1 MRPGRRPLL
10 PRGRSRE
17 GGVAG
22 VIRAPIH
29 SYGCPLNAL
38 TVGALPVAEPE
49 RYAAVMR
56 IANPMYDDAFKYLMD
71 DDASARLLVGAVLGE
86 EVESLQ
92 PLPQE
97 RAVRTEPATAPG
109 EPPSGEL
116 LTVRR
121 VDFAATVRTASG
133 DRLRVLVE
141 VQKARFTDE
150 VMRFREYLGRHYADR
165 ENYDE
170 GPDGRRRHRPLR
182 AIYILGECLP
192 RTEATVLKVSREYL
206 DAVTGQR
213 LADREEFVE
222 ALSHDCWVVQVPLLA
237 TRRRTDLERLLSVF
251 DEELQVPGNRSVL
264 EVDERQLP
272 ERYVAVL
279 RRLAGAAASV
289 EVADS
294 MALED
299 EVSETWGRMKRESA
313 AKDAAL
319 AEKDAALAA
328 KDAALVEKDAALA
341 RERAGREAAQERAAE
356 MAWRLAELGRE
367 SGSR

>member
-1 MRPGRRPLL
+1 MRLRMTMARTILRRSAAPL
-10 PRGRSRE
+10 PS
-17 GGVAG
+17 A
-22 VIRAPIH
+22 
-29 SYGCPLNAL
+29 LNAL
-38 TVGALPVAEPE
+38 NVGALPVAEAE
-49 RYAAVMR
+49 RYAAARR
-56 IANPMYDDAFKYLMD
+56 IASPLYNAAFKYLVD

-97 RAVRTEPATAPG
+97 RAVRAEPAPG

-165 ENYDE
+165 ENCDE
-170 GPDGRRRHRPLR
+170 GADGRRHHRPLR

-192 RTEATVLKVSREYL
+192 RTKATVLKVSREYL

-213 LADREEFVE
+213 LGEREEFVE

-237 TRRRTDLERLLSVF
+237 ARRRSDLERPLSVF
-251 DEELQVPGNRSVL
+251 DQELQVPGNRSVL
-264 EVDERQLP
+264 EVDECCIP
-272 ERYVAVL
+272 CNFVA
-279 RRLAGAAASV
+279 GF
-289 EVADS
+289 
-294 MALED
+294 
-299 EVSETWGRMKRESA
+299 SE
-313 AKDAAL
+313 
-319 AEKDAALAA
+319 
-328 KDAALVEKDAALA
+328 
-341 RERAGREAAQERAAE
+341 
-356 MAWRLAELGRE
+356 
-367 SGSR
+367 

>member
-1 MRPGRRPLL
+1 
-10 PRGRSRE
+10 
-17 GGVAG
+17 
-22 VIRAPIH
+22 
-29 SYGCPLNAL
+29 
-38 TVGALPVAEPE
+38 
-49 RYAAVMR
+49 MR
-56 IANPMYDDAFKYLMD
+56 IANPMYDAAFKYLMD

-97 RAVRTEPATAPG
+97 RAVRTEAATAPG
-109 EPPSGEL
+109 EPASGEL

-121 VDFAATVRTASG
+121 VVDFAATVRTASG

-213 LADREEFVE
+213 LAERAEFVE

-237 TRRRTDLERLLSVF
+237 ARRRTDLERLLSVF
-251 DEELQVPGNRSVL
+251 DQELQVPGNRSVL

-328 KDAALVEKDAALA
+328 KDAALVEKDAALVEKDAALVEKDAALAEKDVALA
-341 RERAGREAAQERAAE
+341 RERADREAAQERAAE
-356 MAWRLAELGRE
+356 MARRLAELGRE

>member
-1 MRPGRRPLL
+1 
-10 PRGRSRE
+10 
-17 GGVAG
+17 
-22 VIRAPIH
+22 
-29 SYGCPLNAL
+29 
-38 TVGALPVAEPE
+38 
-49 RYAAVMR
+49 MR
-56 IANPMYDDAFKYLMD
+56 IANPMYDAAFKYLMD

-86 EVESLQ
+86 DVESLQ

-97 RAVRTEPATAPG
+97 RAARPSPAPAPG
-109 EPPSGEL
+109 ESPSGEL

-150 VMRFREYLGRHYADR
+150 VMRFREYLGRHYADK
-165 ENYDE
+165 ENYDD
-170 GPDGRRRHRPLR
+170 GPDGRRHHRPLR

-192 RTEATVLKVSREYL
+192 RTEATVLRVSREYL

-213 LADREEFVE
+213 LSDREEFVE

-237 TRRRTDLERLLSVF
+237 SRRRTDLERLLSVF
-251 DEELQVPGNRSVL
+251 DQELQVAGDRSLL
-264 EVDERQLP
+264 EVDEGDLP
-272 ERYVAVL
+272 ERYAPVL

-299 EVSETWGRMKRESA
+299 EVSETWGRMKREIA
-313 AKDAAL
+313 ADKAAL
-319 AEKDAALAA
+319 TEKDVALTERDTALAAKDAALAA
-328 KDAALVEKDAALA
+328 KDAALAAKDAALE
-341 RERAGREAAQERAAE
+341 RERADREAAQERVAE
-356 MAWRLAELGRE
+356 MERRLAALDPEP
-367 SGSR
+367 GSP

>member
-1 MRPGRRPLL
+1 M
-10 PRGRSRE
+10 
-17 GGVAG
+17 V
-22 VIRAPIH
+22 
-29 SYGCPLNAL
+29 
-38 TVGALPVAEPE
+38 
-49 RYAAVMR
+49 R
-56 IANPMYDDAFKYLMD
+56 IANPMYDAVFKYLMD
-71 DDASARLLVGAVLGE
+71 DEASARLLVGAVLGE

-92 PLPQE
+92 ALPQE
-97 RAVRTEPATAPG
+97 RAGRPSPAAALG

-165 ENYDE
+165 ANYDE
-170 GPDGRRRHRPLR
+170 GADGRRRHRPLR

-192 RTEATVLKVSREYL
+192 RTEATVLQVSREYL
-206 DAVTGQR
+206 DGVTGQR
-213 LADREEFVE
+213 LSEREEFVE

-237 TRRRTDLERLLSVF
+237 SRRRTDLERLLSVF
-251 DEELQVPGNRSVL
+251 DQELQVAGDRRVL
-264 EVDERQLP
+264 EVDAGEVP
-272 ERYVAVL
+272 ERYAPVL
-279 RRLAGAAASV
+279 RRLAGAATSV
-289 EVADS
+289 EVSDS

-319 AEKDAALAA
+319 AEKDAALTEQEAA
-328 KDAALVEKDAALA
+328 LAEKDTVLAERDAALAEKDAALA
-341 RERAGREAAQERAAE
+341 RERADREAAWKRVAE
-356 MAWRLAELGRE
+356 MERRLAELGRG
-367 SGSR
+367 SGNP